1 MLQRRCKL
9 GYARAARI
17 IDEMEQMNIIGPYE
31 GAKMCIRDRHC
42 VAHVT
47 QALTKIPGVDAQ
59 VSLENKEAVCTL
71 TQDVSVQQLTDA
83 VTEAGY
89 SVTEVK

>member
-1 MLQRRCKL
+1 MKTVTLQ
-9 GYARAARI
+9 I
-17 IDEMEQMNIIGPYE
+17 E
-31 GAKMCIRDRHC
+31 GMMCPHC